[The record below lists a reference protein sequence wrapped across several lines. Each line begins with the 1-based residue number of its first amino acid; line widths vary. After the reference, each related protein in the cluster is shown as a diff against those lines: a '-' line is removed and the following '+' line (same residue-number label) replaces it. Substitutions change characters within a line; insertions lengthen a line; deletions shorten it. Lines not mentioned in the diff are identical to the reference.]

1 MDDFVKRLQQLLEK
15 NDISQ
20 RELAKKVGVSEVTI
34 SRYMSGERNPRI
46 EIARKIAEVFGV
58 TTDYLLGGAD
68 EKQAAESAETAREKK
83 LKEFL
88 EMMVVGL
95 REKGVIGSDEELTK
109 EAMELLLK
117 YGLDAGAEIIAARKK
132 KQVD

>member
-1 MDDFVKRLQQLLEK
+1 MDDFIKRLQQLLEK
-15 NDISQ
+15 KDISQ
-20 RELAKKVGVSEVTI
+20 RELAKRVGVSEVTI

-46 EIARKIAEVFGV
+46 EIVRKMADVLSV
-58 TTDYLLGGAD
+58 TTDYLLGNSN
-68 EKQAAESAETAREKK
+68 ETQTKESAETAREKK
-83 LKEFL
+83 MKEFL
-88 EMMVVGL
+88 EMMVVAL
-95 REKGVIGSDEELTK
+95 REKGVVGDDEELTK